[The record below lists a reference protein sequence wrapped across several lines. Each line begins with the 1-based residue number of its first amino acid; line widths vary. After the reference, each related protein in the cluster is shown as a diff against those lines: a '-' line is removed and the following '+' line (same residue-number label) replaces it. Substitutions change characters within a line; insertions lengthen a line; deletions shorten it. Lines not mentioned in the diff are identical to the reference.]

1 MLQEV
6 FSSVLGFY
14 DYLLKRTDARVRD
27 YPLMQSPIQMTVIL
41 LGYVFF
47 VLCVGPRFMANRK
60 PFSLKTTM
68 IVYNFSMVAFNSYIV
83 YEFLMSGWGTTYT
96 WRCDLCD
103 TSDSPQALRMVR
115 GAWLFYFSKYVEL
128 LDTVF
133 FVLRKKHSQ
142 VTFLH
147 IFHHSILP
155 WTWWWGITL
164 TPVGG
169 MGSFHALVNACVHV
183 IMYTYYGLAA
193 AGPRFQKYL
202 WWKKYMTAIQ
212 LIQFVLVTVHISQYY
227 FMEKCEFQ
235 VPLFIHLILFYGMF
249 FFILFSNFWIQ
260 AYVKGKRLPV
270 SNEDKPKQNGITTVI
285 EPVVVANGKHL
296 ENGNVHYTNGFAHN
310 GKVKE
315 V

>member
-1 MLQEV
+1 M
-6 FSSVLGFY
+6 
-14 DYLLKRTDARVRD
+14 
-27 YPLMQSPIQMTVIL
+27 
-41 LGYVFF
+41 
-47 VLCVGPRFMANRK
+47 PRYMANRK
-60 PFSLKTTM
+60 PFRLNTAM
-68 IVYNFSMVAFNSYIV
+68 VFYNFFMVAYNAYVV
-83 YEFLMSGWGTTYT
+83 YEFLMSGWATTYT

-103 TSDSPQALRMVR
+103 ASSSPQALRMVR
-115 GAWLFYFSKYVEL
+115 AAWLFYFSKYIEL

-133 FVLRKKHSQ
+133 FVLRKKQSQ

-147 IFHHSILP
+147 VFHHSILP

-164 TPVGG
+164 TPAGG

-183 IMYTYYGLAA
+183 IMYTYYGLSA

-212 LIQFVLVTVHISQYY
+212 LIQFVLVSVHISQYY
-227 FMEKCEFQ
+227 FMEKCEYQ
-235 VPLFIHLILFYGMF
+235 VPIFIHLIWIYGMF

-260 AYVKGKRLPV
+260 AYVKGKRLPA
-270 SNEDKPKQNGITTVI
+270 SKEDKPKQNGITSAI
-285 EPVVVANGKHL
+285 EPVAVANGKHL
-296 ENGNVHYTNGFAHN
+296 ENGTVHYTNGFAHN

>member
-1 MLQEV
+1 MFQEV
-6 FSSVLGFY
+6 LSNILKFY

-41 LGYVFF
+41 VGYVVC
-47 VLCVGPRFMANRK
+47 VLYVGPRFMANRK
-60 PFSLKTTM
+60 PFRLNTAM
-68 IVYNFSMVAFNSYIV
+68 IVYNFSMVAFNAYIV
-83 YEFLMSGWGTTYT
+83 YE
-96 WRCDLCD
+96 
-103 TSDSPQALRMVR
+103 MVR
-115 GAWLFYFSKYVEL
+115 AAWMFYFSKYIEL

-147 IFHHSILP
+147 IFHHSVLP

-164 TPVGG
+164 TPAGG
-169 MGSFHALVNACVHV
+169 MGSFHAMVNACVHV

-227 FMEKCEFQ
+227 FMEKCEYQ
-235 VPLFIHLILFYGMF
+235 VPIFIHLILIYGTF

-260 AYVKGKRLPV
+260 AYIKGKRLPV
-270 SNEDKPKQNGITTVI
+270 STEDKPKQNGITTVT

-296 ENGNVHYTNGFAHN
+296 ENGTVHYTNGFAHN

>member
-6 FSSVLGFY
+6 FSSIMAFY

-27 YPLMQSPIQMTVIL
+27 YPLMQSPIQMTLIL
-41 LGYVFF
+41 LSYVFL

-103 TSDSPQALRMVR
+103 TSNSPQALRMVR
-115 GAWLFYFSKYVEL
+115 VAWLFYFSKYVEL

-235 VPLFIHLILFYGMF
+235 VPLFIHLILMYGTF

-270 SNEDKPKQNGITTVI
+270 SNEDKLKQNGITTVI
-285 EPVVVANGKHL
+285 EPVLVANGKHL
-296 ENGNVHYTNGFAHN
+296 ENGNVHYTNGFALN

-315 V
+315 I

>member
-1 MLQEV
+1 MSSSLLVVGRNKDKMFQEV
-6 FSSVLGFY
+6 LSNILRFY

-41 LGYVFF
+41 LGYVIF
-47 VLCVGPRFMANRK
+47 VLYVGPRCMANRK
-60 PFSLKTTM
+60 PFCLKTTM
-68 IVYNFSMVAFNSYIV
+68 IVYNFSMVAFNAYIV
-83 YEFLMSGWGTTYT
+83 YEFLMSGWATTYT

-103 TSDSPQALRMVR
+103 PSSSPQALRMVR
-115 GAWLFYFSKYVEL
+115 VAWLFYFSKYIEL

-155 WTWWWGITL
+155 WTWWWGVTL
-164 TPVGG
+164 TPAGG
-169 MGSFHALVNACVHV
+169 MGSFHAMVNTCVHV

-212 LIQFVLVTVHISQYY
+212 LVSVNSFKFSENKQMCYYSITFWHAFEYCLGQWKALSKNKKNNKNNQKNKKINEPQY
-227 FMEKCEFQ
+227 EK
-235 VPLFIHLILFYGMF
+235 M
-249 FFILFSNFWIQ
+249 
-260 AYVKGKRLPV
+260 
-270 SNEDKPKQNGITTVI
+270 
-285 EPVVVANGKHL
+285 
-296 ENGNVHYTNGFAHN
+296 
-310 GKVKE
+310 
-315 V
+315 